1 MSCDRR
7 HNLPVFAPSSRVAS
21 YRTRPRT
28 EARADD
34 YVGRCGTNS
43 TAFVMM
49 SSDFVLMVK
58 ERSGLAVLLLH
69 SAHQPF
75 QARRLK
81 IDVVKNGP
89 GAAGCRRAS
98 SKCDPRCASISR
110 VLFQEHDRLPNARA
124 GIRHEIFGLGAAA
137 PTTLVP
143 SACKAK
149 ARTKIAAIN
158 GAIAVARNTGVVPHP
173 SPSIRLVV
181 SGAMT

>member
-1 MSCDRR
+1 MEQVRYVSCDRR

-58 ERSGLAVLLLH
+58 ERSELAVLLLY

-98 SKCDPRCASISR
+98 SKRDPRCASFHASFFKSTTGCR
-110 VLFQEHDRLPNARA
+110 TRERASVTKFSGSAPPPRQPWCRRHARQK
-124 GIRHEIFGLGAAA
+124 RERRSL
-137 PTTLVP
+137 
-143 SACKAK
+143 
-149 ARTKIAAIN
+149 R
-158 GAIAVARNTGVVPHP
+158 
-173 SPSIRLVV
+173 
-181 SGAMT
+181 